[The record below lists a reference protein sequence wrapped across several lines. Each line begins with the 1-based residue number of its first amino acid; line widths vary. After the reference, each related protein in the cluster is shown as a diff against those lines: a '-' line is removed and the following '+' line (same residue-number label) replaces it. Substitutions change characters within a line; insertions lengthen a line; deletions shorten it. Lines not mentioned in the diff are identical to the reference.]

1 MPLQFARIQPCLK
14 SVRFWLVV
22 FSMTI
27 FAAAMPGRVEGQ
39 ENNNV
44 VAVANAEPITRKTLA
59 DEAVKRYG
67 GDVLDNMVN
76 RQLIMQE
83 CVNRGVE
90 VTNLEVSDEIRR
102 LAAKFGL
109 SLESYLQLLQEERDI
124 TPGQYSREIVWPML
138 ALRALVADKV
148 QVSEDEFNQA
158 YVAQFGE
165 AVKCR
170 LIMVAERARALEL
183 NQQAKATPEQ
193 FANLAKKF
201 SEDEA
206 SASVGGL
213 IPPIRRYS
221 GDTRLESAAFGLQTG
236 DVSDILQLGDQWIF
250 LQAVRR
256 IPASQPSPQALPAIR
271 EQITDRIRDEKM
283 RGASAELFTGLQR
296 EAKVVKV
303 LGNTELSKQYP
314 GVAAVINGEK
324 LMVSLV
330 AGECIKRH
338 GPAVLDGEINRT
350 LLRQALRTAK
360 KQVTQQDVDTEIAR
374 AAIRYGYVTS
384 DGQADVAAWLGSV
397 TESGETTAE
406 VYVADAVW
414 PSVALHKLVEDEV
427 VLTEDDL
434 QRGFASAYGPRVEVL
449 AIVLS
454 DQRSAQKLWEMA
466 RDNPTDEFFGRLAE
480 QYSVEP
486 VSSSNLGK
494 VPPIRKFGGQPAIE
508 KEAFGLKPG
517 ELSGIIATGG
527 KYLILRCQGFTKPVV
542 TDPAVVR
549 DELVRD
555 LTEQTRTKA
564 MSDRF
569 EKIVDG
575 SEVDNFLEV
584 AKAKTPKVATR
595 P

>member
-1 MPLQFARIQPCLK
+1 MPLQFARIQTRLK
-14 SVRFWLVV
+14 STRFWLIVC
-22 FSMTI
+22 SMTV
-27 FAAAMPGRVEGQ
+27 FAAVLPERAGGQ
-39 ENNNV
+39 ESNNV

-59 DEAVKRYG
+59 DESVKRYG
-67 GDVLDNMVN
+67 QDVLDNMVN

-90 VTNLEVSDEIRR
+90 VTNQEVSDEIRR

-138 ALRALVADKV
+138 ALRRLVSDKV
-148 QVSEDEFNQA
+148 KVGEDEFNRA

-170 LIMVAERARALEL
+170 LIMVSERARAVEL
-183 NQQAKATPEQ
+183 QQQAKAAPEQ
-193 FANLAKKF
+193 FANFAKKF

-221 GDTRLESAAFGLQTG
+221 GDTRLEDAAFALQTG
-236 DVSDILQLGDQWIF
+236 DVSDVLQLGDQWIF

-256 IPASQPSPQALPAIR
+256 IPSSKPSPQALPAIR
-271 EQITDRIRDEKM
+271 EQINDRIRDEKM

-296 EAKVVKV
+296 EAKVIKV
-303 LGNTELSKQYP
+303 LGNSELSKQYP
-314 GVAAVINGEK
+314 GIAAVINGEK

-338 GPAVLDGEINRT
+338 GPQVLDGEINRT
-350 LLRQALRTAK
+350 LLRQALRSAK
-360 KQVTQQDVDTEIAR
+360 KQVTQQDLQAEVAS
-374 AAIRYGYVTS
+374 AAIRYGYLTA
-384 DGQADVAAWLGSV
+384 DGQADVKSWLGSV
-397 TESGETTAE
+397 TASGETTE
-406 VYVADAVW
+406 QVYVADAVW
-414 PSVALHKLVEDEV
+414 PSVALSKLVEDQV
-427 VLTEDDL
+427 VLSEADL
-434 QRGFASAYGPRVEVL
+434 EKGFASAYGPRVEVL
-449 AIVLS
+449 AVVLS

-494 VPPIRKFGGQPAIE
+494 VPPIRKHGGQPAIE

-549 DELVRD
+549 EELVRD
-555 LTEQTRTKA
+555 LTEKTRNKA
-564 MSDRF
+564 MADRF
-569 EKIVDG
+569 EKIIDE

-584 AKAKTPKVATR
+584 AKTPKVATR

>member
-22 FSMTI
+22 FSMTV
-27 FAAAMPGRVEGQ
+27 FAAVMPGRAEGQ
-39 ENNNV
+39 EGSNV

-59 DEAVKRYG
+59 DESVKRYG
-67 GDVLDNMVN
+67 ADVLDNMVN

-90 VTNLEVSDEIRR
+90 VSNQEVSDEIRR

-138 ALRALVADKV
+138 ALRGLVADKV
-148 QVSEDEFNQA
+148 QVTEDEFNKA

-183 NQQAKATPEQ
+183 NQQAKADPEQ

-221 GDTRLESAAFGLQTG
+221 GDTRLEDAAFALQTG
-236 DVSDILQLGDQWIF
+236 DVSEILQLGDQWIF

-283 RGASAELFTGLQR
+283 RGASAELFTTLQR

-303 LGNTELSKQYP
+303 LGDPELSKQYP

-338 GPAVLDGEINRT
+338 GSAVLEGEINRT

-360 KQVTQQDVDTEIAR
+360 KQVTQQDLDTEIAR
-374 AAIRYGYVTS
+374 AALRYGYVTG
-384 DGQADVAAWLGSV
+384 DGQADVTAWLGSV
-397 TESGETTAE
+397 TESGETTKD

-414 PSVALHKLVEDEV
+414 PSVALQKLVEDEIE
-427 VLTEDDL
+427 LTEDDL
-434 QRGFASAYGPRVEVL
+434 ERGFASAYGPRVEVL

-527 KYLILRCQGFTKPVV
+527 KYLILRCQGLTKPVV
-542 TDPAVVR
+542 TDPTIVR

-555 LTEQTRTKA
+555 LTEQARNTA
-564 MSDRF
+564 MADRF
-569 EKIVDG
+569 EKIIAE

-584 AKAKTPKVATR
+584 AKAKAPKVATR

>member
-1 MPLQFARIQPCLK
+1 MPLQFARIQARLK
-14 SVRFWLVV
+14 STRFWLIVC
-22 FSMTI
+22 SMTV
-27 FAAAMPGRVEGQ
+27 FAAVLPERAGGQ
-39 ENNNV
+39 ESNNV

-59 DEAVKRYG
+59 DESVKRYG
-67 GDVLDNMVN
+67 QDVLDNMVN

-90 VTNLEVSDEIRR
+90 VTNQEVSDEIRR

-138 ALRALVADKV
+138 ALRRLVSDKV
-148 QVSEDEFNQA
+148 KVGEDEFNRA

-170 LIMVAERARALEL
+170 LIMVAERARAVEL
-183 NQQAKATPEQ
+183 QQQAKAAPEQ
-193 FANLAKKF
+193 FANFAKKF

-221 GDTRLESAAFGLQTG
+221 GDTRLEDAAFALQTG
-236 DVSDILQLGDQWIF
+236 DVSDVLQLGDQWIF

-256 IPASQPSPQALPAIR
+256 IPSSKPSPQALPAIR
-271 EQITDRIRDEKM
+271 EQINDRIRDEKM

-296 EAKVVKV
+296 EAKVIKV
-303 LGNTELSKQYP
+303 LGNPELSKQYP
-314 GVAAVINGEK
+314 GIAAVINGEK

-338 GPAVLDGEINRT
+338 GPQVLDGEINRT
-350 LLRQALRTAK
+350 LLRQALRSAK
-360 KQVTQQDVDTEIAR
+360 KQVTQQDLQAEVAS
-374 AAIRYGYVTS
+374 AAIRYGYLTA
-384 DGQADVAAWLGSV
+384 DGQADVKSWLGSV
-397 TESGETTAE
+397 TASGETTE
-406 VYVADAVW
+406 QVYVADAVW
-414 PSVALHKLVEDEV
+414 PSVALSKLVEDQV
-427 VLTEDDL
+427 VLSEADL
-434 QRGFASAYGPRVEVL
+434 EKGFASAYGPRVEVL
-449 AIVLS
+449 AVVLS

-494 VPPIRKFGGQPAIE
+494 VPPIRKHGGQPAIE

-549 DELVRD
+549 EELVRD
-555 LTEQTRTKA
+555 LTEKTRNKA
-564 MSDRF
+564 MADRF
-569 EKIVDG
+569 EKIIDE

-584 AKAKTPKVATR
+584 AKTPKVATR

>member
-1 MPLQFARIQPCLK
+1 MPLQFARIQARLK
-14 SVRFWLVV
+14 STRFWLIVC
-22 FSMTI
+22 SMTV
-27 FAAAMPGRVEGQ
+27 FAAVLPERAGGQ
-39 ENNNV
+39 ESNNV

-59 DEAVKRYG
+59 DESVKRYG
-67 GDVLDNMVN
+67 QDVLDNMVN

-90 VTNLEVSDEIRR
+90 VTNQEVSDEIRR

-138 ALRALVADKV
+138 ALRRLVSDKV
-148 QVSEDEFNQA
+148 KVGEDEFNRA

-170 LIMVAERARALEL
+170 LIMVAERARAVEL
-183 NQQAKATPEQ
+183 QQQAKAAPEQ
-193 FANLAKKF
+193 FANFAKKF

-221 GDTRLESAAFGLQTG
+221 GDTRLEDAAFALQTG
-236 DVSDILQLGDQWIF
+236 DVSDVLQLGDQWIF

-256 IPASQPSPQALPAIR
+256 IPSSKPSPQALPAIR
-271 EQITDRIRDEKM
+271 EQINDRIRDEKM

-296 EAKVVKV
+296 EAKVIKV
-303 LGNTELSKQYP
+303 LGNPELSKQYP
-314 GVAAVINGEK
+314 GIAAVINGEK

-338 GPAVLDGEINRT
+338 GPQVLDGEINRT
-350 LLRQALRTAK
+350 LLRQALRSAK
-360 KQVTQQDVDTEIAR
+360 KQVTQQDLQAEVAS
-374 AAIRYGYVTS
+374 AAIRYGYLTA
-384 DGQADVAAWLGSV
+384 DGQADVKSWLGSV
-397 TESGETTAE
+397 TASGETTE
-406 VYVADAVW
+406 QVYVADAVW
-414 PSVALHKLVEDEV
+414 PSVALNKLVEDQV
-427 VLTEDDL
+427 VLSEADL
-434 QRGFASAYGPRVEVL
+434 EKGFASAYGPRVEVL
-449 AIVLS
+449 AVVLS

-494 VPPIRKFGGQPAIE
+494 VPPIRKHGGQPAIE

-549 DELVRD
+549 EELVRD
-555 LTEQTRTKA
+555 LTEKTRNKA
-564 MSDRF
+564 MADRF
-569 EKIVDG
+569 EKIIDE

-584 AKAKTPKVATR
+584 AKTPKVATR

>member
-1 MPLQFARIQPCLK
+1 MPLQFARNQARLK
-14 SVRFWLVV
+14 SVRFWLLV
-22 FSMTI
+22 FSMTL
-27 FAAAMPGRVEGQ
+27 FAAVMSERAEGQ
-39 ENNNV
+39 ETNNV

-59 DEAVKRYG
+59 DESVKRYG
-67 GDVLDNMVN
+67 QGVLDNMVN

-90 VTNLEVSDEIRR
+90 VTNQEVSDEIRR

-138 ALRALVADKV
+138 ALRRLVSDKV
-148 QVSEDEFNQA
+148 KVSEEEFNRA

-170 LIMVAERARALEL
+170 LIMVAQRARALEL
-183 NQQAKATPEQ
+183 HEQAKAAPEQ
-193 FANLAKKF
+193 FAIFAKKF
-201 SEDEA
+201 SEDES

-221 GDTRLESAAFGLQTG
+221 GDTRLEDAAFALQTG
-236 DVSDILQLGDQWIF
+236 DVSDVLQLGDQWIF

-256 IPASQPSPQALPAIR
+256 IPASRPSPQALPAIR
-271 EQITDRIRDEKM
+271 EQISDRIRDEKM
-283 RGASAELFTGLQR
+283 RGASAELFTGLQT
-296 EAKVVKV
+296 EAKVIKV
-303 LGNTELSKQYP
+303 LGNPELSQQYP
-314 GVAAVINGEK
+314 GIAAVINGEK

-330 AGECIKRH
+330 AAECIKRH
-338 GPAVLDGEINRT
+338 GPEVLKGEINRT
-350 LLRQALRTAK
+350 LLRQALRAAK
-360 KQVTQQDVDTEIAR
+360 KQVTQQDLQAEVAN
-374 AAIRYGYVTS
+374 AATRYGYVTA
-384 DGQADVAAWLGSV
+384 DGKADMTTWLESV
-397 TESGETTAE
+397 TASGETSE
-406 VYVADAVW
+406 QVYIADAVW
-414 PSVALHKLVEDEV
+414 PSVALRKLVEDGV
-427 VLTEDDL
+427 ALTETDL
-434 QRGFASAYGPRVEVL
+434 EQGFQSAYGPRVEVL

-494 VPPIRKFGGQPAIE
+494 VPPIRKYGGQPAIE
-508 KEAFGLKPG
+508 KEAFGLKAG

-527 KYLILRCQGFTKPVV
+527 KYLILRCQGFTESVV

-549 DELVRD
+549 EELVRD
-555 LTEQTRTKA
+555 LTETTRNKA
-564 MSDRF
+564 MADRF
-569 EKIVDG
+569 EKIIDE
-575 SEVDNFLEV
+575 SEVDNFLE
-584 AKAKTPKVATR
+584 AAKTPKVASR

>member
-1 MPLQFARIQPCLK
+1 MPLQFARIQPPLR
-14 SVRFWLVV
+14 SVRFWLLVV
-22 FSMTI
+22 STFLFVSATLER
-27 FAAAMPGRVEGQ
+27 AEAQ

-59 DEAVKRYG
+59 DESVKRFG
-67 GDVLDNMVN
+67 QDVLDNMVN

-90 VTNLEVSDEIRR
+90 VTNQEVSDEIRR

-138 ALRALVADKV
+138 ALRRLVSDKV
-148 QVSEDEFNQA
+148 NVSDDEFNRA

-183 NQQAKATPEQ
+183 HGQAKASPEQ
-193 FANLAKKF
+193 FANLAKKY

-221 GDTRLESAAFGLQTG
+221 GDTRLEDAAFALQTG
-236 DVSDILQLGDQWIF
+236 DVSEVMQLGDQWIF

-256 IPASQPSPQALPAIR
+256 IPASKPSPQALPAIR
-271 EQITDRIRDEKM
+271 EQINDRIRDEKL

-303 LGNTELSKQYP
+303 LGNPELRQQYP

-324 LMVSLV
+324 LMISLV
-330 AGECIKRH
+330 AAECIKRH
-338 GPAVLDGEINRT
+338 GPEVLDGEINRT
-350 LLRQALRTAK
+350 LLRQALRAAK
-360 KQVTQQDVDTEIAR
+360 KQVEQSDLQAEVAR
-374 AAIRYGYVTS
+374 AAMRYGYVTA
-384 DGQADVAAWLGSV
+384 DGKADVKKWIDSV
-397 TESGETTAE
+397 TASGETSQE
-406 VYVADAVW
+406 IYIADAVW
-414 PSVALHKLVEDEV
+414 PSVALGKLVEDEV
-427 VLTEDDL
+427 ALTELDL
-434 QRGFASAYGPRVEVL
+434 QQGFESAYGPRVEVL

-466 RDNPTDEFFGRLAE
+466 RDNPTEEFFGRLAE

-494 VPPIRKFGGQPAIE
+494 VPPIRKHGGPPAIE
-508 KEAFGLKPG
+508 KEAFRLKPG

-527 KYLILRCQGFTKPVV
+527 KYLILRCQGFTEPVV

-555 LTEQTRTKA
+555 LTEKKRSKA
-564 MSDRF
+564 MADRF
-569 EKIVDG
+569 EKIIDE

-584 AKAKTPKVATR
+584 AKAPKVATK

>member
-1 MPLQFARIQPCLK
+1 
-14 SVRFWLVV
+14 
-22 FSMTI
+22 
-27 FAAAMPGRVEGQ
+27 
-39 ENNNV
+39 
-44 VAVANAEPITRKTLA
+44 
-59 DEAVKRYG
+59 
-67 GDVLDNMVN
+67 
-76 RQLIMQE
+76 
-83 CVNRGVE
+83 
-90 VTNLEVSDEIRR
+90 
-102 LAAKFGL
+102 GL

-138 ALRALVADKV
+138 ALRGLVADKV
-148 QVSEDEFNQA
+148 QVTEDEFNKA

-183 NQQAKATPEQ
+183 NQQAKADPEQ

-221 GDTRLESAAFGLQTG
+221 GDTRLEDAAFALQTG
-236 DVSDILQLGDQWIF
+236 DVSEILQLGDQWIF

-283 RGASAELFTGLQR
+283 RGASAELFTNLQR

-303 LGNTELSKQYP
+303 LGDAELSKQYP

-338 GPAVLDGEINRT
+338 GSAVLEGEINRT

-360 KQVTQQDVDTEIAR
+360 KQVTQQDLNTEIAR
-374 AAIRYGYVTS
+374 AALRYGYVTG
-384 DGQADVAAWLGSV
+384 DGQADVTAWLGSV
-397 TESGETTAE
+397 TESGETTKD

-414 PSVALHKLVEDEV
+414 PSVALQKLVEDEIE
-427 VLTEDDL
+427 LTEDDL
-434 QRGFASAYGPRVEVL
+434 ERGFASAYGPRVEVL

-527 KYLILRCQGFTKPVV
+527 KYLILRCQGLTKPVV
-542 TDPAVVR
+542 TDPAIVR

-555 LTEQTRTKA
+555 LTEQARNTA
-564 MSDRF
+564 MADRF
-569 EKIVDG
+569 EKIIAE

-584 AKAKTPKVATR
+584 AKAKAPKVATR